1 MSSSLFGA
9 RQTVGL
15 GVYKAT
21 NEETISAVSLALKL
35 GYRHID
41 TAQVYGNEAA
51 VGRAIQSS
59 AVPRS
64 EIFVTTKLWE
74 DGYADVVASLKRSLE
89 RMNLAYVDLFLVHS
103 PPSPNLFQRVWE
115 GMEACKEL
123 GLARAVGVSNYGAH
137 HLQRLAGA
145 KVKPAVNQLEVHPF
159 LQRRALVKACADMG
173 VAVEAYSPLVKGQMM
188 SDPTLVAVAKEAN
201 RTPAQVLVRWS
212 LQKGFIP
219 LPKSVKEERLVE
231 NFDVF
236 DWELTPQQIQALDG
250 LEANL
255 ITGWDP
261 TTRP

>member
-1 MSSSLFGA
+1 MSLFTA

-15 GVYKAT
+15 GVYKAS

-41 TAQVYGNEAA
+41 TAQIYGNEAA
-51 VGRAIQSS
+51 VGRAMVGS

-74 DGYADVVASLKRSLE
+74 DGYGDVVASLRRSLE
-89 RMNLAYVDLFLVHS
+89 RLNVSYVDLFLVHS
-103 PPSPNLFQRVWE
+103 PPAPGVFQRVWE
-115 GMEACKEL
+115 GMQACQEL

-137 HLQRLAGA
+137 HLERLSGA
-145 KVKPAVNQLEVHPF
+145 KIKPAVNQLEVHPF

-173 VAVEAYSPLVKGQMM
+173 IAVEAYSPLVKGQKMD
-188 SDPTLVAVAKEAN
+188 DPALVAVAKEAN
-201 RTPAQVLVRWS
+201 RSPAQVLVKWS

-219 LPKSVKEERLVE
+219 LPKSVKEQRLVE

-236 DWELTPQQIQALDG
+236 DWQLTPQQIEALDG